1 MRPAP
6 NYSKHSVIVVEC
18 HRDHVLITR
27 LQVIRWIEEHG
38 ETFLKKH
45 TGVGKSLVKAEA
57 LLRRHEEFENIAQV
71 GRNKDSYGRYIVIC
85 HVYGMIDV
93 DYIVGYKRDIW

>member
-1 MRPAP
+1 MCC
-6 NYSKHSVIVVEC
+6 S
-18 HRDHVLITR
+18 
-27 LQVIRWIEEHG
+27 QVIQWIEEHG

-71 GRNKDSYGRYIVIC
+71 RPILYINTHTHIDKTRNLSKAKL
-85 HVYGMIDV
+85 IDCTNQLEQYALMV
-93 DYIVGYKRDIW
+93 WLGWAHARLEV